1 MIYRA
6 SVRVKF
12 FTIKDSVE
20 NENAMQKLRESIS
33 KTKSMGNY
41 YGKMLWTLETKR
53 IAEHKKEASQLKQN
67 SQSPHQR
74 KNTNDNGDFKYQ

>member
-20 NENAMQKLRESIS
+20 NENAMQTLRESIS

-41 YGKMLWTLETKR
+41 YGKML
-53 IAEHKKEASQLKQN
+53 
-67 SQSPHQR
+67 
-74 KNTNDNGDFKYQ
+74 